1 MVTLIIAALIVGFFT
16 IIIQGFGGKVREAKL
31 MKGTNEAF
39 LTPIIELESM
49 GFTVIGK
56 DPAIIATIEKGRRD
70 KSALLKGA
78 DDVPIDETIAECAA
92 DPEMYKIVSNGITA
106 IKDHCNVEIIPDLRE
121 EVNKYKAGI
130 L

>member
-1 MVTLIIAALIVGFFT
+1 MVTLIIAALIVGFVS
-16 IIIQGFGGKVREAKL
+16 IILKGFSGKVREAKM
-31 MKGTNEAF
+31 MKGANEAF

-56 DPAIIATIEKGRRD
+56 DPAIIATIEKGRRS
-70 KSALLKGA
+70 KSAILKGA

-92 DPEMYKIVSNGITA
+92 DPEMYKIVSNGIAA

-130 L
+130 F